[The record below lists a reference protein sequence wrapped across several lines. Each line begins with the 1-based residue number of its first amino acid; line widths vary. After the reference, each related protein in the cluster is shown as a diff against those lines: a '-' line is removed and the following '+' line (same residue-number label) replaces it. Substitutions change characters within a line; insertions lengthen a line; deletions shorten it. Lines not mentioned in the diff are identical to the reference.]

1 MNEELRSLL
10 AQMEPLLDTLKA
22 CSPET
27 FTTRKKLPEVGIY
40 VFYED
45 GNPLYVGRSGKGT
58 IPKRIG
64 NHSLPGS
71 RAFEAPLAV
80 RLVKECIGKEA
91 KGLSTKK
98 IGETYPCEFARQ
110 KKRVREMKVRAVKIK
125 DCTTRAAFE
134 IYASL
139 ALGTPHN
146 DFCES

>member
-10 AQMEPLLDTLKA
+10 IQMKPLLVKLKA
-22 CSPET
+22 CPPET
-27 FTTRKKLPEVGIY
+27 SATRKNLPPVGIY

-64 NHSLPGS
+64 NHCLRGS
-71 RAFEAPLAV
+71 KPSMAPLAV
-80 RLVKECIGKEA
+80 KLVKECIGKEA
-91 KGLSTKK
+91 KGLSAKK

-110 KKRVREMKVRAVKIK
+110 KKRVRQMKVRGVKIT
-125 DCTTRAAFE
+125 DCAIRAVFE

>member
-27 FTTRKKLPEVGIY
+27 FTTRKKLPEAGIY
-40 VFYED
+40 VFYEK
-45 GNPLYVGRSGKGT
+45 GKALYVGRAGKGT
-58 IPKRIG
+58 VQKRLG

-80 RLVKECIGKEA
+80 RLVKEHIGEEA
-91 KGLSTKK
+91 KGLSAKK
-98 IGETYPCEFARQ
+98 IGETYPCEFTRQ
-110 KKRVREMKVRAVKIK
+110 KKRVREMEVRAVEIK

-134 IYASL
+134 IYSAL